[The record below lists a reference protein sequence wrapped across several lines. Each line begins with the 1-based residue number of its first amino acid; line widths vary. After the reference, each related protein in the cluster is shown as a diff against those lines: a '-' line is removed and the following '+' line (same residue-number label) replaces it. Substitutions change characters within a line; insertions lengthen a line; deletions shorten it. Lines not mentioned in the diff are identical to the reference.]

1 VLRRGK
7 EAKAAEALKK
17 AQQPDDTPQSDAET
31 PKELPEDSQPK
42 SPEPA
47 SPPASPKAPAEP
59 ESPQVASMDPAD
71 PTFDF
76 FKAPKVIPLSPTR
89 RSETED
95 SGDET
100 PSLKPKVIPLSPMKS
115 AKAAVNPTAPSS
127 PDNSEPSGS
136 QITASIPLSPTAA
149 EPPLSPTT
157 PNQPS
162 SPRAHRSS
170 SPTSGL
176 RIIPLSPTSQKA
188 VSLETD
194 RKPAAVK
201 NLSNLN
207 TSTDDDSDTEPM
219 LSIAEDPETPT
230 KPEQRSVKETADSEC
245 QDSDD
250 DTDLNLLVKE
260 CVATSESAAEEP
272 AKSSPIVTQSV
283 FGVGSSA
290 VVLEPPNP
298 SESLFGPNISFSP
311 GMDSITAKPAP
322 SIFSRLI
329 KPLKDDA
336 DQDTPNAPMS
346 KLDSDAL
353 VSEPSDTTAMRELQ
367 TPEEQQT
374 SSTKLVDL
382 SPTKSDL
389 QTAHLSIR
397 AETADEARLTPATE
411 TKEIDAASSSTQDT
425 VKTPFEERTSAPGEA
440 ADNVLASE
448 DPTTVP
454 LPKPEMDLSAAEG
467 ETASID
473 SENSTKQP
481 TTEAGHLLAVEAQSE
496 DIVTAASPVNEGTD
510 SNASPAITIPEKI
523 LPGETMLAFG
533 ISDDEVEAKLTE
545 CVEATA
551 APDEAAAETSVKL
564 KDQAATPETVQE
576 TADEHAPTGSI
587 KEDSV
592 VSSEKVKDCSTDLSD
607 QSEAVPTESE
617 AVPTESEAVPTESE
631 AVPTESEAV
640 PTESEAVP
648 TESGA
653 VPTESEAVP
662 TESEAVPTESEAVPA
677 ESDVS
682 EDAKKVGDPTAA
694 LSESAD
700 GHDEATASKGVEP
713 ADVSGES
720 IPMDQSEGED
730 SEKVKDQVAD
740 LVEPTGENQSEPAV
754 PESSQKQADVPE
766 KRVTNEEEE
775 LSAIGSVQQQA
786 AIIEESVSNDQSEGV
801 DSEMVEDR
809 VAGLIEPTEKDQSE
823 SAASVIEQ
831 TGVSVQPVA
840 RDNVDSEE
848 VNQVADLMGSDDKD
862 ENEPTATERVEQHG
876 DLSQQS
882 VSENLSENVDAEK
895 VDQAD
900 NMIESGEKQG
910 EPTSVEQPADLP
922 ETSLESDEKE
932 TAAVRAEE
940 SIISD
945 DLGEKSTEKVEDQI
959 DTVEESVSEGS
970 SENIASERVDQEKS
984 TENMVERATSEWIEN
999 ATGEQ
1004 TEDKSLDLPEFP
1016 GDQELSPTAEKL
1028 ATDME
1033 EASFEAPSESAADG
1047 DRTDA
1052 TTSEHVRD
1060 QSVSVEGISEVRDD
1074 QEKSCGESVENAQV
1088 SSSSDAS
1095 INVENEGSTLEHLD
1109 NRDAIPKNSPK
1120 TEDQSMDTTSEN
1132 FEDLSLPEISHA
1144 RRETE
1149 GTTSVP
1155 VDDPSVD
1162 PDTMSVEPEIPPKS
1176 AEDLTEETDQES
1188 SEMSVSEHQ
1197 PGESSMEASEII
1209 AESAESGQDVPEN
1222 EAGTASDD
1230 SLAESTEPATEETRE
1245 SSTPADDSSEVSQ
1258 PTPSASSGKLPLSLV
1273 GDYNSD
1279 DEDSDSTES
1288 TKGMLDACFSLIST
1302 QVLVC
1307 RARAAIISKLCT
1319 SPVNLRTFPN
1329 VKVWTF
1335 TSGEVLKLTGDVH
1348 VPNHTQCSILPS
1360 E

>member
-1 VLRRGK
+1 MLRRGK

-481 TTEAGHLLAVEAQSE
+481 TTEAGHLLALEAQSE

-607 QSEAVPTESE
+607 Q
-617 AVPTESEAVPTESE
+617 
-631 AVPTESEAV
+631 
-640 PTESEAVP
+640 
-648 TESGA
+648 
-653 VPTESEAVP
+653 
-662 TESEAVPTESEAVPA
+662 SEAVPTESEAVPA

-945 DLGEKSTEKVEDQI
+945 DLGEKSSEKVEDQI